1 MNTFREGFKSTYCGK
16 RQTEC
21 LASFG
26 YCHRDRRVTRSP
38 DYRSGGIDSG
48 AADPAGRKRAAC
60 CRGHQSIS
68 SIRRGKGAAPLV
80 GGTSSGN
87 ITGRIRLEIFRRG
100 GPRSARRGGAQEL
113 PADLAPTLGRSL
125 YLGLSEWSAQSSTN
139 RCRSKKISPG
149 KFIKTALP
157 TSNAEFGH
165 LARSFLV
172 SLRLCAFVIFCFV
185 SFNHEDAKTQRSA
198 NGEANLR
205 TPKTALGVVLR
216 LPLP

>member
-80 GGTSSGN
+80 GGT
-87 ITGRIRLEIFRRG
+87 
-100 GPRSARRGGAQEL
+100 
-113 PADLAPTLGRSL
+113 
-125 YLGLSEWSAQSSTN
+125 
-139 RCRSKKISPG
+139 
-149 KFIKTALP
+149 
-157 TSNAEFGH
+157 
-165 LARSFLV
+165 
-172 SLRLCAFVIFCFV
+172 
-185 SFNHEDAKTQRSA
+185 
-198 NGEANLR
+198 
-205 TPKTALGVVLR
+205 
-216 LPLP
+216 